1 MYLSETYRVPRSC
14 RAVRVRAGMAWLT
27 HAGRDIVL
35 GEGESADLDGKRDI
49 AVVSSVSELPL
60 VLEML
65 AMEPR
70 RSARR

>member
-1 MYLSETYRVPRSC
+1 
-14 RAVRVRAGMAWLT
+14 MAWLT

-35 GEGESADLDGKRDI
+35 GEGESVDLDGKRDI